1 MSYKNQIH
9 SKVLSGTVISILGTV
24 VYLFLALIFIKA
36 PIVTIIVALLI
47 DVLACFLFNYIQIFI
62 DFLRPKLN
70 WENEQAAL
78 KQNFNTFLEM
88 LIVILLGV
96 GIGIIGVLLYI
107 KTGISI
113 YVLGAG
119 MVVFLFITTIVVA
132 KLITL
137 WGTKELYSLE

>member
-1 MSYKNQIH
+1 MFWDRFISSTGTYLYKSANNNDN
-9 SKVLSGTVISILGTV
+9 SSIAYRCAG
-24 VYLFLALIFIKA
+24 
-36 PIVTIIVALLI
+36 LL
-47 DVLACFLFNYIQIFI
+47 LFNYIQIFI

-88 LIVILLGV
+88 LIVILLGA

-113 YVLGAG
+113 YVLGVG

-132 KLITL
+132 KLIAL
-137 WGTKELYSLE
+137 WGAKELYSLE